1 MSDFE
6 GGTTVRLRS
15 CLQRL
20 ANHDE
25 TSRDELLEHA
35 RQRLTV
41 LAERMFF
48 RCPAL
53 HFREAAEDLF
63 QQAMLRLWQALD
75 RVQPSTVPE
84 FMGLAA
90 HEMRWALGD
99 LARRHFG
106 RNAETEGGNAKRPVI
121 SADFGRNLSLEPDS
135 STWAPDELACW
146 SEFHAAADRL
156 AEPARTAFDLLYYHE
171 LSQTEVAKILN
182 ISERQVRR
190 YWQSARE
197 DLHRMLAEWLPSV

>member
-1 MSDFE
+1 MSNFE
-6 GGTTVRLRS
+6 GSTTVRLRS
-15 CLQRL
+15 CLRRL

-25 TSRDELLEHA
+25 RSRDELLEHA

-63 QQAMLRLWQALD
+63 QQAMLRLWQALES
-75 RVQPSTVPE
+75 VQPSTVAE

-106 RNAETEGGNAKRPVI
+106 RNPGTESENAKRPVI
-121 SADFGRNLSLEPDS
+121 SAHNGRNLSLEPDS

-156 AEPARTAFDLLYYHE
+156 AEPVRTAFDLLYYHE
-171 LSQTEVAKILN
+171 LTQAEVAELMN

-197 DLHRMLAEWLPSV
+197 ELHHMLAEWLPTV